1 MTYFVS
7 GGTYNLNSVN
17 TVSVSFFYHF
27 TLSVHMPFRLYHVA
41 CCGVKF
47 SDKEWTVAG
56 YEDSKMSNAVE
67 TIKKA
72 K

>member
-1 MTYFVS
+1 
-7 GGTYNLNSVN
+7 
-17 TVSVSFFYHF
+17 
-27 TLSVHMPFRLYHVA
+27 MPFRLYHVA